1 MIMPT
6 TINKKPEH
14 RRIRREKNT
23 IDVMI
28 KLYCRDHHD
37 HHGANGHT
45 DKYKDTLCPD
55 CLELRDYAHMRLDR
69 CRYQQMKPTCGNCP
83 VHCYKPSMKEKVM
96 GVMSYSG
103 PRMTLRHPYLAL
115 MHLFDSFRK
124 PPEKPLRPT
133 KQSVS

>member
-28 KLYCRDHHD
+28 RLYCTD
-37 HHGANGHT
+37 HHGT
-45 DKYKDTLCPD
+45 IDELCPD
-55 CLELRDYAHMRLDR
+55 CSELRDYAHMRLDR

-83 VHCYKPSMKEKVM
+83 IHCYKPSMKETVM
-96 GVMSYSG
+96 DVMSYSG

-115 MHLFDSFRK
+115 MHLFDNFRK

-133 KQSVS
+133 KQNSS